1 MGRSDQSGRSGQE
14 TGVNGEEAAR
24 LARYRQ
30 STDIRRIACDV
41 FGATVVEV
49 SAGPGVLAARQ
60 LDDPLAG
67 VRAAAFVQSV
77 GRAELYNHTVQAR
90 AAGRSWHDIA
100 AALGL
105 GEDHG
110 DPAQMAFEVVVEG
123 QAVQRQRP
131 IWRPTARWTCAG
143 CRGRVVDSGPYEAY
157 VSDNESGHTKDCDR
171 LHRGRQS

>member
-1 MGRSDQSGRSGQE
+1 VNRGKQGRRPEQE
-14 TGVNGEEAAR
+14 IGVNGDEAAR
-24 LARYRQ
+24 VARYRQ

-41 FGATVVEV
+41 FGATVVDV
-49 SAGPGVLAARQ
+49 PAGRGVLAVRQ

-77 GRAELYNHTVQAR
+77 ARAELYNHTVQAR
-90 AAGRSWHDIA
+90 AAGQSWHEIA

-123 QAVQRQRP
+123 HAVQRHRP
-131 IWRPTARWTCAG
+131 IWRPTARWTCVN
-143 CRGRVVDSGPYEAY
+143 CRGRVVDSGPYEAS
-157 VSDNESGHTKDCDR
+157 VSDNESGHAKDCVR